1 MKDKAIKISSLL
13 SILMIWY
20 IIYLIVD
27 HPLLMPSFLDVGKA
41 FITMFSSNDV
51 LIAFSHSL
59 FRLIVSL
66 ALSSGLGI
74 IFGFLSAK
82 HEGVALWFKPYVTII
97 KTVPVIS
104 AIIILYVIFGFQ
116 IAPYVITFLMIFP
129 LFYQATYQGIKQ
141 ISKDMMDVYHLETD
155 DWYLC
160 LRWVY
165 LPNIKDYLLLAS
177 YQSFGLGLKVLVT
190 SEFITQ
196 TKTSI
201 GKLLYDAKVY
211 LNYDMVFAITI
222 GLIGIT
228 LLVEWLAEKY
238 KKQLGDE

>member
-1 MKDKAIKISSLL
+1 MRDKAIKISSFL

-20 IIYLIVD
+20 IIYLIID
-27 HPLLMPSFLDVGKA
+27 HPLLMPSILDVGKA
-41 FITMFSSNDV
+41 FIKMFQSNDV

-66 ALSSGLGI
+66 GVSSGLGI
-74 IFGFLSAK
+74 MLGFLSAK
-82 HEGVALWFKPYVTII
+82 HEVVQLWIKPYITII
-97 KTVPVIS
+97 KTIPVIS
-104 AIIILYVIFGFQ
+104 AIIILYVVFGFQ

-129 LFYQATYQGIKQ
+129 LFYQATYQGVKQ
-141 ISKDMMDVYHLETD
+141 TSKDMMDVYHLESD

-165 LPNIKDYLLLAS
+165 LPNIKDYLMLAA

-196 TKTSI
+196 TRTSV
-201 GKLLYDAKVY
+201 GKILYDAKVY

-222 GLIGIT
+222 ALIGIT
-228 LLVEWLAEKY
+228 LIIEWFAEKY
-238 KKQLGDE
+238 KKQIGDE